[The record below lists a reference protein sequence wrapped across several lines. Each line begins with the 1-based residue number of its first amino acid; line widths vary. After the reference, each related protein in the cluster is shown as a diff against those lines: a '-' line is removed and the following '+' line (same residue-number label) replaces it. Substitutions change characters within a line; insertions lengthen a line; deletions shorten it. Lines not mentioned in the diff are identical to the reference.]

1 MYKDFLFDLWFLE
14 AEENEK
20 LKDEIEDLEDENE
33 ELREELKKRKLSEE
47 SEESEEWEESEESEE
62 SDIEEIDL
70 DEVTYFIEDIQNIA
84 LENWKDIVI
93 TNEEARRAINLWFSP
108 EEYYEYRLN
117 NWSIQE

>member
-33 ELREELKKRKLSEE
+33 GLREELKKRKLSKK
-47 SEESEEWEESEESEE
+47 SEE

-84 LENWKDIVI
+84 LEHWKDIAI

>member
-33 ELREELKKRKLSEE
+33 ELREELKKRKLSKK
-47 SEESEEWEESEESEE
+47 SEESEE
-62 SDIEEIDL
+62 SDTEEIDL

-84 LENWKDIVI
+84 LEHWKDIAI

>member
-47 SEESEEWEESEESEE
+47 S
-62 SDIEEIDL
+62 DIEEIDL

-84 LENWKDIVI
+84 LEN
-93 TNEEARRAINLWFSP
+93 
-108 EEYYEYRLN
+108 
-117 NWSIQE
+117 

>member
-33 ELREELKKRKLSEE
+33 ELKEELKKKKLLKEKEE
-47 SEESEEWEESEESEE
+47 TE
-62 SDIEEIDL
+62 EEIDL

-84 LENWKDIVI
+84 LEH
-93 TNEEARRAINLWFSP
+93 
-108 EEYYEYRLN
+108 
-117 NWSIQE
+117 

>member
-33 ELREELKKRKLSEE
+33 ELREELKKRKLSKK
-47 SEESEEWEESEESEE
+47 SEESEE

>member
-33 ELREELKKRKLSEE
+33 ELREEIKKRKLSK
-47 SEESEEWEESEESEE
+47 ESEE

-84 LENWKDIVI
+84 LEHWKDITI

-117 NWSIQE
+117 NWIIQD

>member
-33 ELREELKKRKLSEE
+33 ELREELKKRKLSKK
-47 SEESEEWEESEESEE
+47 SEESEE

-84 LENWKDIVI
+84 LEHWKDIAI